1 MPINPTLAPLTY
13 EDDPRDAG
21 NTRIYPANQ
30 NVNARNMVTR
40 NTDTGTGM
48 RDPVYYSKWRGRQ
61 NGLGDPSYRP
71 LMNNDNWVGENTDT
85 GTALND
91 SRYTWR
97 PGSTTPEAYNK
108 SLMKD
113 KLKDGPPD
121 SPPGGG
127 NPDNSGGDYSYYG
140 STTTGGT
147 PYSGDY
153 DLSEYLRQQAAARI
167 ESELAGLSGA
177 YKQAMNGYDAELR
190 NIQKSYYNQRNQSA
204 AQDAI
209 ARRNFDER
217 AAASGLNSGTAGQA
231 DLARSAAYTGEL
243 ARLGAAEDAE
253 RNAVEMNRANAQ
265 AQYEQA
271 MAQARAN
278 NQQQL
283 AGDLYKEL
291 IRVQGLEREDALNA
305 AKAAAST
312 VRYSGGGSGSR
323 SSGGNSGTTAEDA
336 YKPLLT
342 AAQARDA
349 INAGIINDTTQRAY
363 EYYFGERYTPA
374 AEAAPAIDTNPA
386 AIRAGIVNQTGYDSN
401 GNMLVEVQGQSPYG
415 GTQRL
420 TLEQLANG
428 VNSGRIYEYTDKNGK
443 QVYVWN
449 Y

>member
-1 MPINPTLAPLTY
+1 MPLIDPIAVNGGRL
-13 EDDPRDAG
+13 DDPRYPA
-21 NTRIYPANQ
+21 NSRTYPANQ
-30 NVNARNMVTR
+30 GLNAMNSVGEF
-40 NTDTGTGM
+40 TDTGTG
-48 RDPVYYSKWRGRQ
+48 GRT
-61 NGLGDPSYRP
+61 
-71 LMNNDNWVGENTDT
+71 NNDLRVDQNPNTRAGYVNPWGNGNGAT
-85 GTALND
+85 T
-91 SRYTWR
+91 
-97 PGSTTPEAYNK
+97 TTPY
-108 SLMKD
+108 
-113 KLKDGPPD
+113 
-121 SPPGGG
+121 SPPG
-127 NPDNSGGDYSYYG
+127 SGA
-140 STTTGGT
+140 TTTNGGGYGFGTTTTQGGT

-231 DLARSAAYTGEL
+231 DLVRSAAYTGEL

-312 VRYSGGGSGSR
+312 TRYSGGGGGS
-323 SSGGNSGTTAEDA
+323 SSTKKTTTAEDA

-349 INAGIINDTTQRAY
+349 VQSGVINDETQRAY
-363 EYYFGERYTPA
+363 EYYFGERYT
-374 AEAAPAIDTNPA
+374 APTEPTAPQAGSIANEG
-386 AIRAGIVNQTGYDSN
+386 IRRAGVDGIPQTYYLISGNVPASVTTPYVGPTELEYYRQQGIIVPQVNAD
-401 GNMLVEVQGQSPYG
+401 
-415 GTQRL
+415 GTI
-420 TLEQLANG
+420 TYKWA
-428 VNSGRIYEYTDKNGK
+428 
-443 QVYVWN
+443 
-449 Y
+449 

>member
-1 MPINPTLAPLTY
+1 MPLIDPIAINGGRL
-13 EDDPRDAG
+13 DDPRYPA
-21 NTRIYPANQ
+21 NSRKYPANQ
-30 NVNARNMVTR
+30 GLNAMNSVGEF
-40 NTDTGTGM
+40 TDTGTGG
-48 RDPVYYSKWRGRQ
+48 KT
-61 NGLGDPSYRP
+61 
-71 LMNNDNWVGENTDT
+71 NNDLRVDQNPNTRAGYVNPWGNGNGAT
-85 GTALND
+85 T
-91 SRYTWR
+91 
-97 PGSTTPEAYNK
+97 TTPY
-108 SLMKD
+108 
-113 KLKDGPPD
+113 
-121 SPPGGG
+121 SPPG
-127 NPDNSGGDYSYYG
+127 SGATTTNGAGVYGFG
-140 STTTGGT
+140 STTTTGGA

-271 MAQARAN
+271 IAQARAN

-305 AKAAAST
+305 AKAASST

-323 SSGGNSGTTAEDA
+323 SGGGNSGTTAEDA

-349 INAGIINDTTQRAY
+349 VQSGVINDETMRAY
-363 EYYFGERYTPA
+363 EYYFGQPYVAPT
-374 AEAAPAIDTNPA
+374 EAAAPQAPRPGDVTNGA
-386 AIRAGIVNQTGYDSN
+386 VRRAGVDGIPQTYYLIN
-401 GNMLVEVQGQSPYG
+401 GNMPQSVTTPYVG
-415 GTQRL
+415 PTELEYYRQIGIITPIVNADGTI
-420 TLEQLANG
+420 T
-428 VNSGRIYEYTDKNGK
+428 YT
-443 QVYVWN
+443 WA
-449 Y
+449 

>member
-1 MPINPTLAPLTY
+1 MAVNPTLAPLTY

-30 NVNARNMVTR
+30 NVNAQNMVSG

-48 RDPVYYSKWRGRQ
+48 RDPVYNAKWRGRQ
-61 NGLGDPSYRP
+61 KGFGDPSVRP
-71 LMNNDNWVGENTDT
+71 LMNGDNWVGENTDT
-85 GTALND
+85 GTALNND
-91 SRYTWR
+91 RYTWR
-97 PGSTTPEAYNK
+97 PGSTTPDIYNK
-108 SLMKD
+108 SLLGGDDPPKD
-113 KLKDGPPD
+113 D
-121 SPPGGG
+121 PPGNDWRGG
-127 NPDNSGGDYSYYG
+127 YDYSAT
-140 STTTGGT
+140 TTTGGT

-167 ESELAGLSGA
+167 ESELAGLSSA

-291 IRVQGLEREDALNA
+291 IRVQGLEREDAINNA
-305 AKAAAST
+305 KLAASS
-312 VRYSGGGSGSR
+312 VRYSGGSGS
-323 SSGGNSGTTAEDA
+323 STKSTTAEDA

-363 EYYFGERYTPA
+363 EYYFGQPYVAPTEEA
-374 AEAAPAIDTNPA
+374 VAAAPAAPSWTDSVGSGWSVTNKYHLDPRNQTRYYIEGSMPDNRTVVQNPQPDLLQQYIA
-386 AIRAGIVNQTGYDSN
+386 QGIVRISQDKD
-401 GNMLVEVQGQSPYG
+401 GNV
-415 GTQRL
+415 T
-420 TLEQLANG
+420 
-428 VNSGRIYEYTDKNGK
+428 
-443 QVYVWN
+443 YVWA
-449 Y
+449 

>member
-1 MPINPTLAPLTY
+1 MPLIDPIAVNGGRL
-13 EDDPRDAG
+13 DDPRYPG
-21 NTRIYPANQ
+21 NSRSYPANQ
-30 NVNARNMVTR
+30 GLNAMNSVGEF
-40 NTDTGTGM
+40 TDTGTG
-48 RDPVYYSKWRGRQ
+48 GRT
-61 NGLGDPSYRP
+61 
-71 LMNNDNWVGENTDT
+71 NNDLRVDQNPNTRAGFVNPWGGGNGAT
-85 GTALND
+85 T
-91 SRYTWR
+91 
-97 PGSTTPEAYNK
+97 TTPY
-108 SLMKD
+108 
-113 KLKDGPPD
+113 
-121 SPPGGG
+121 SPPG
-127 NPDNSGGDYSYYG
+127 SGATTTNGAGVYG
-140 STTTGGT
+140 FGSTTTTGGT

-231 DLARSAAYTGEL
+231 DLARSAAYTSEL

-271 MAQARAN
+271 IAQARAN

-312 VRYSGGGSGSR
+312 VRYSGGSSGGSGSGTKTG
-323 SSGGNSGTTAEDA
+323 SSGDGQSTNSGVDWSAVDAWVAQYGADSADDFIKANWKALGLGDNQTASLAA
-336 YKPLLT
+336 YQNHLRETGK
-342 AAQARDA
+342 
-349 INAGIINDTTQRAY
+349 Y
-363 EYYFGERYTPA
+363 SSETP
-374 AEAAPAIDTNPA
+374 EAIDTNPA
-386 AIRAGIVNQTGYDSN
+386 AIRMSIANQTGYDSN
-401 GNMLVEVQGQSPYG
+401 GNILVEVQGQSPYG

-443 QVYVWN
+443 QVYIWN
-449 Y
+449 W